1 MVVYTCII
9 VVVLQPVE
17 GASYSK
23 CSSNEHD
30 NVVYYSNG
38 IVNGFKT
45 TEDVKTK

>member
-1 MVVYTCII
+1 MHIDSVVIA
-9 VVVLQPVE
+9 VFQPME

-38 IVNGFKT
+38 IVNGFKS
-45 TEDVKTK
+45 TEDAKNK